1 MHNLSIFSS
10 MYMLPGVNNVVGS
23 LLKKLCGGDKIIDLL
38 FHIPQSYVDRRT
50 ALSEDSVG
58 KIVTFIGT
66 VKCHGFIG
74 RKRKSQYKIVLDTCI
89 GEVSLIFFNYSL
101 KYLRSVL
108 KVGSTCVV
116 SGTLIRFLGCL
127 QITHPDYIV
136 TDIKKFQD
144 ISIIEPIYPL
154 IRGLTSKRISKLV
167 KLSVRLLPDFPEWI
181 DEKLLR
187 DNRWNSWKESLI
199 KIHHPDTLEAVHLH
213 RARLAYDELLSH
225 QISVKMVRKFDYQ
238 QGVSIVSKQLYYNDI
253 LNKLPFKLT
262 EGQKEVISQITKS
275 QASENRMVKLL
286 IGDVG
291 SGKTVVALFA
301 ILNVIENG
309 GQVAFMAPT
318 EILAEQ
324 HYRWIRAILSDISV
338 DVELLTS
345 KVRKKQ
351 NIKKKLQLGECN
363 VVIGT
368 HALFQDGVDFNNLN
382 LIIIDE
388 QQRFGVL
395 QRMRLI
401 NKSNMADVLFMT
413 ATPIPRTLEQV
424 VYGDIDCLR
433 LKDKPHNRLPIQTS
447 IVSIERLFEVI
458 AKLQLALQEGNKAYW
473 ICPYIEDSE
482 LLDIAAAEKRF
493 FTLQEVFGK
502 DVGLIH
508 SRLPKIE
515 KDEVMMSFYNGN
527 IKLLVATTVIEVGV
541 DIPDATI
548 IIIENAE
555 QFGLSQL
562 HQLRGRV
569 GRSDKSSF
577 CILLHG
583 NMLSKIAYKKL
594 CILRKFQDGFYI
606 AEQDLLLRGSG
617 DVLGIK
623 QSGLSNFKFADI
635 YKDQGLIS
643 IAVEQAGAILDAN
656 KTELG
661 DHLNQL
667 LHMFGYDVS
676 TINY

>member
-1 MHNLSIFSS
+1 MQGLSIFSS
-10 MYMLPGVNNVVGS
+10 IYMLPGINNVVGN
-23 LLKKLCGGDKIIDLL
+23 LLKKLCGGDRIVDLL
-38 FHIPQSYVDRRT
+38 FHIPQNYLDRRA

-66 VKCHGFIG
+66 VKNHGFVGG
-74 RKRKSQYKIVLDTCI
+74 RRKPQYKIILDTDI

-101 KYLRSVL
+101 KYLKSVL

-116 SGTLIRFLGCL
+116 SGTLLKFFGCL

-154 IRGLTSKRISKLV
+154 IKGLTSKRISKFV
-167 KLSVRLLPDFPEWI
+167 KLSVKLLPDFPEWI
-181 DEKLLR
+181 DDDLLKN
-187 DNRWNSWKESLI
+187 NRWNNWKESLI
-199 KIHHPDTLEAVHLH
+199 KIHHPDTLDMVPLH

-225 QISVKMVRKFDYQ
+225 QISIKIMRKSHQ
-238 QGVSIVSKQLYYNDI
+238 RKGISIISKQMYYNKI
-253 LNKLPFKLT
+253 LDKLPFKLT
-262 EGQKEVISQITKS
+262 AGQEQVISEITKG
-275 QASENRMVKLL
+275 QASEDQMVKLL

-309 GQVAFMAPT
+309 GQVALMTPT

-324 HYRWIRAILSDISV
+324 HYRWIKDILSSIQV

-345 KVRKKQ
+345 KVKGKQ
-351 NIKKKLQLGECN
+351 DIKKKLQLGECK

-368 HALFQDGVDFNNLN
+368 HALFQDSVNFRNVN

-395 QRMRLI
+395 QRMKLI
-401 NKSNMADVLFMT
+401 NKGNVADVLFMT

-424 VYGDIDCLR
+424 IYGDIDCLK
-433 LKDKPHNRLPIQTS
+433 LKDKPHNRLSIHTS
-447 IVSIERLFEVI
+447 IVNIERLSEIVS
-458 AKLQLALQEGNKAYW
+458 KLQLALQEGNKAYW

-482 LLDIAAAEKRF
+482 LTNIAAAERRF
-493 FTLQEVFGK
+493 FSLKEVFGQEI
-502 DVGLIH
+502 GLIH
-508 SRLPKIE
+508 SRLSKIE
-515 KDEVMMSFYNGN
+515 KDNIMTAFYNGD

-541 DIPDATI
+541 DVPDATI
-548 IIIENAE
+548 MIIENAE

-569 GRSDKSSF
+569 GRSDKPSF

-583 NMLSKIAYKKL
+583 QMLSKIAYKKL
-594 CILRKFQDGFYI
+594 CILRQFQDGFYI

-617 DVLGIK
+617 DVLGVK

-635 YKDQGLIS
+635 YRDQNFIS
-643 IAVEQAGAILDAN
+643 IANAQAEKILSKENVE
-656 KTELG
+656 
-661 DHLNQL
+661 LNEVFIQL
-667 LHMFGYDVS
+667 LRLFGYDSSV
-676 TINY
+676 INY